1 MIVSLGPGG
10 ISMKRWPAALVLAFG
25 ITIGAGGAGNAVAA
39 TSHTPA
45 CAADASPGHTRR
57 HLPDAEIFVTNN
69 TAIISDPDDPRL
81 ADRLLKFA
89 CEVRKFVRASG
100 ADAEQ
105 SSLLDGVFW
114 SSDLGAATY
123 ERSREFDVDDIDA
136 ARLRVVAEQLRTRYR
151 QESVLTFEYLPS
163 ASARADAIEVEV
175 PGVSGRRL
183 HDGLVADPEAR
194 DRLFGGSVTV
204 RGGKLILV
212 ADRAD
217 ASLVQSFVGTL
228 GGDWAKATIRYGDR
242 EFVG

>member
-1 MIVSLGPGG
+1 M
-10 ISMKRWPAALVLAFG
+10 
-25 ITIGAGGAGNAVAA
+25 
-39 TSHTPA
+39 
-45 CAADASPGHTRR
+45 
-57 HLPDAEIFVTNN
+57 PDAEIFVTNN
-69 TAIISDPDDPRL
+69 TAIISDPHDPRL
-81 ADRLLKFA
+81 ADRLLGFA
-89 CEVRKFVRASG
+89 CEVRTIVRASG
-100 ADAEQ
+100 ADPEK

-114 SSDLGAATY
+114 SSDLQAATY

-136 ARLRVVAEQLRTRYR
+136 ARLRLVADGLRTRYR

-163 ASARADAIEVEV
+163 TSARADAIEVEV
-175 PGVSGRRL
+175 PGVSAQRL

-217 ASLVQSFVGTL
+217 ATLVRAFVGTL
-228 GGDWAKATIRYGDR
+228 GGDWSKANVHYGDR